1 MTKELNCVSPPSF
14 AKLWW
19 RPFRWHKPLLSWGS
33 LWHSLLWGL
42 SVITSGQMLCL
53 LANLSL
59 NLTIPDILT
68 SSVFKYVLVC
78 LFGEERFTD
87 KNWHQISKN
96 KDGVSVPFIQP
107 LNWQNEV
114 VSALILW
121 SVTLSQLPE
130 LGMLQ
135 PAEKAP
141 YSSLLGLFLCGRSE
155 RFMSNISELFKKT
168 PLCCHIV
175 TFQTMNHKG
184 WNSFWRTT

>member
-121 SVTLSQLPE
+121 SVTLSQ
-130 LGMLQ
+130 
-135 PAEKAP
+135 PASDPLLHLILECSWEK
-141 YSSLLGLFLCGRSE
+141 LLAALLWQ
-155 RFMSNISELFKKT
+155 IDQ
-168 PLCCHIV
+168 I
-175 TFQTMNHKG
+175 
-184 WNSFWRTT
+184 